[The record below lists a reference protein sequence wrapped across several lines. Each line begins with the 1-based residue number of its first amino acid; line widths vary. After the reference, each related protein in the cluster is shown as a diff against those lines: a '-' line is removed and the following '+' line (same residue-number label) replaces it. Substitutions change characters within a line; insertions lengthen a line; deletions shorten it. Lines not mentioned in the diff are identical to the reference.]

1 MARTRTTDN
10 RRKVSES
17 EQREFES
24 INQQR
29 QQQQQQLFEFDEHE
43 QFQHEWHGA
52 VRRFEIF
59 KSTTLGLVCPQNL
72 DLSVVDVDAGIVH
85 RGSPDDLSTLPTSRH
100 EPVFVTSDMK
110 WWKQKP
116 FLPPSFQIFPG
127 VAHQRH
133 PQHKWLRGREVPP
146 LGSEVTRPPL
156 TPPHETVSHILANPS
171 ADPVDVL
178 TRTNS
183 KKSSTNFKKDE
194 PYPLAEIKYQGWQG
208 FTRMSISLT
217 VYNITPDMHHSPPA
231 PQELH
236 HTIPDI
242 RSQYTIARCGWKR
255 EYILTG
261 SSLSLPGY
269 KWHSP
274 PSHNSQVLSMPAV
287 DDGFDLA
294 NGNLL
299 LEDSKGTLVAVYKQ
313 RRDHE
318 VLGALT
324 VFLANVVG
332 GPSVGNHMNG
342 SGNGHGHGH
351 GNGNIGHREERIP
364 LEVVVA
370 SCLAVVVY
378 ERVGWQNLLGH

>member
-1 MARTRTTDN
+1 MARTRPTDHC
-10 RRKVSES
+10 RTVSES

-24 INQQR
+24 VDQQR
-29 QQQQQQLFEFDEHE
+29 QQQQQQQQQQQLFKFDEHE
-43 QFQHEWHGA
+43 QFQHEWHGP
-52 VRRFEIF
+52 VRRFEIL

-85 RGSPDDLSTLPTSRH
+85 RGPPADLSTLPTSRH

-127 VAHQRH
+127 AAHQRH

-146 LGSEVTRPPL
+146 PGSEVSGLPP
-156 TPPHETVSHILANPS
+156 TPPHETVNHIYANPS
-171 ADPVDVL
+171 AEPVDVL
-178 TRTNS
+178 RRTNS
-183 KKSSTNFKKDE
+183 KKDE

-217 VYNITPDMHHSPPA
+217 VYNITPDMHYSPSA

-236 HTIPDI
+236 HATPDT
-242 RSQYTIARCGWKR
+242 RSQYTIARRGWKR
-255 EYILTG
+255 EYILTS
-261 SSLSLPGY
+261 SSLSSPSY

-313 RRDHE
+313 RRDHQ

-324 VFLANVVG
+324 VFLANVAG
-332 GPSVGNHMNG
+332 GPSVGNHMSGN
-342 SGNGHGHGH
+342 GNGHGHGH
-351 GNGNIGHREERIP
+351 GNGNAGHHEERIP
-364 LEVVVA
+364 LEVVVT